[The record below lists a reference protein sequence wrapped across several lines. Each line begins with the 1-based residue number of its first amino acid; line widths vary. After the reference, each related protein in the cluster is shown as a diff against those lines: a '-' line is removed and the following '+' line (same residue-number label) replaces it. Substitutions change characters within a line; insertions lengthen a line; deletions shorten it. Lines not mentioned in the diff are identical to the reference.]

1 MRGNE
6 LKYENILSQET
17 NMNIDYALNNFYK
30 EIYGKEIEDS
40 NKSSFNLPTEEDVNS
55 KLNLPIKQNT
65 NTQGENINWNEVERP
80 EGKIRKHY
88 QSIIESSN
96 TTKEA
101 KIIAKELMGTDT
113 YIPDSNNKQLERAN
127 KRIQNSTPEVELD
140 SLISRTTTGG
150 KIDATDIAVGERLI
164 QYYSLIGDKAKLQ
177 ESIQA
182 TAMAGT
188 TAGQTVQA
196 MSLLKHQTP
205 EGQAVWIQR
214 SVEKMNNDLRLSLIH
229 I

>member
-1 MRGNE
+1 
-6 LKYENILSQET
+6 
-17 NMNIDYALNNFYK
+17 
-30 EIYGKEIEDS
+30 
-40 NKSSFNLPTEEDVNS
+40 
-55 KLNLPIKQNT
+55 
-65 NTQGENINWNEVERP
+65 
-80 EGKIRKHY
+80 
-88 QSIIESSN
+88 
-96 TTKEA
+96 
-101 KIIAKELMGTDT
+101 MGTDT

-205 EGQAVWIQR
+205 EGQAV
-214 SVEKMNNDLRLSLIH
+214 
-229 I
+229 